1 MGQNRQFKGNP
12 PLQPL
17 LEMVGLVDAMDIDP
31 APGPLT
37 IRPAMHPRAG
47 WAEAAAAWEAEGM
60 IDAMDA
66 TSFDDEEWA
75 W

>member
-1 MGQNRQFKGNP
+1 
-12 PLQPL
+12 
-17 LEMVGLVDAMDIDP
+17 MVGLVEVTDIDP
-31 APGPLT
+31 AHAPLT
-37 IRPAMHPRAG
+37 IRPAIHPRAG
-47 WAEAAAAWEAEGM
+47 WALAAAAWEAEGM